1 MKKIVFILLLTF
13 CLQSFGQNEINNYK
27 YIIVPKQFDAFKKP
41 NQYQTS
47 TLIKYLFAE
56 KGFNV
61 IYDDALPAEL
71 SSNRCLGLLVGLN
84 DESGM
89 FSTKASLSLKDC
101 NSKEIYKTGEGLSK
115 IKEYKSS
122 YDEAIREAFNSSL
135 ANFNYSYKKETSD
148 PITVSFKNDVKEVKE
163 ESIPVEQ
170 IAEKEVEKESV
181 VIEKTSSEVMTPVKA
196 SLAPAITVEKEV
208 SKDVVYAQNIPNG
221 YQLVDSTP
229 KIIMKIFKTSQ
240 QNIYLGEETSGT
252 SGLVYAKDGAWF
264 FEYYSGDKL
273 VVKTLTIK
281 F

>member
-27 YIIVPKQFDAFKKP
+27 YIIVPKQFDAFKNP

-47 TLIKYLFAE
+47 TLIKYLFTE

-71 SSNRCLGLLVGLN
+71 SSNRCLGLLVALN

-101 NSKEIYKTGEGLSK
+101 NSKEIYKTEEGLSK

-122 YDEAIREAFNSSL
+122 YDEAIREAFNSSF
-135 ANFNYSYKKETSD
+135 ANFNYSYKKEASD

-163 ESIPVEQ
+163 ESIPVEKIVNQ
-170 IAEKEVEKESV
+170 VDSEAV
-181 VIEKTSSEVMTPVKA
+181 VIKETSSEVMTSVKA
-196 SLAPAITVEKEV
+196 SPTPAITIEKEV
-208 SKDVVYAQNIPNG
+208 LKDVVYAQNIPNG

-240 QNIYLGEETSGT
+240 PNIYLGEETSGA
-252 SGLVYAKDGAWF
+252 SGLVYTKDGVWY

-273 VVKTLTIK
+273 IVKALTIK

>member
-27 YIIVPKQFDAFKKP
+27 YIIVPKQFDAFKNP

-47 TLIKYLFAE
+47 TLIKYLFTE

-71 SSNRCLGLLVGLN
+71 SSNRCLGLLVALN

-101 NSKEIYKTGEGLSK
+101 NSKEIYKTEEGLSK

-122 YDEAIREAFNSSL
+122 YDEAIREAFNSSF
-135 ANFNYSYKKETSD
+135 ANFNYSYKKETSA

-163 ESIPVEQ
+163 KSIPVEKIVKQ
-170 IAEKEVEKESV
+170 VDSEAGAIKE
-181 VIEKTSSEVMTPVKA
+181 TSSEVMTSVKA
-196 SLAPAITVEKEV
+196 SPTPAITIEKEV
-208 SKDVVYAQNIPNG
+208 LKDVVYAQNIPNG

-240 QNIYLGEETSGT
+240 PNIYLGEETSGT
-252 SGLVYAKDGAWF
+252 SGLVYTKDGVWY

-273 VVKTLTIK
+273 IVKALTIK